1 MSIRDAITT
10 ITQYIRDTGT
20 PLSEA
25 IKATWPE
32 LGPFSKDEKE
42 TLMME
47 ALASRVN
54 PILNNPIATRY
65 GEEVSVGVT
74 SYRQP
79 AMERHEVTC
88 QILQD
93 VIYHVNGKAKPI
105 AVFTKFDVLTK
116 LESVRNVEAGI
127 VRHRVMWEYVHER
140 LTACKKSKVEDL
152 GEGEQMKIAR
162 MVFDLRQHQDSKDLL
177 VVA

>member
-1 MSIRDAITT
+1 MTIKDATTT
-10 ITQYIRDTGT
+10 IAQYIRDTGT

-25 IKATWPE
+25 IRSVWPQ
-32 LGPFSKDEKE
+32 LGPFTKEEKE

-54 PILNNPIATRY
+54 PVLNNPVVTRW

-79 AMERHEVTC
+79 SMERHEVTC
-88 QILQD
+88 QLLQD
-93 VIYHVNGKAKPI
+93 VIYHVNGKAKPM

-116 LESVRNVEAGI
+116 LESVRNVEAGV
-127 VRHRVMWEYVHER
+127 VRHRKMWEYVHER
-140 LTACKKSKVEDL
+140 LTTCKKSKIEDL
-152 GEGEQMKIAR
+152 GEGEQIKIAR
-162 MVFDLRQHQDSKDLL
+162 MVFDLRQYKSDKNLL
-177 VVA
+177 AIS

>member
-1 MSIRDAITT
+1 MSIRDAIAT

-25 IKATWPE
+25 IKAVWPE
-32 LGPFSKDEKE
+32 LGPFSKEEKE
-42 TLMME
+42 ALMME

-54 PILNNPIATRY
+54 PLLNNPITSRW
-65 GEEVSVGVT
+65 GDEVSVGVT

-79 AMERHEVTC
+79 TIERHEVIC

-127 VRHRVMWEYVHER
+127 ARHRAMWEYVHER
-140 LTACKKSKVEDL
+140 LTTCKKSKVEDL

-162 MVFDLRQHQDSKDLL
+162 MVFDLRQHKDSKALL
-177 VVA
+177 ALS

>member
-1 MSIRDAITT
+1 MSIRDAIAA

-25 IKATWPE
+25 IKSVWPD
-32 LGPFSKDEKE
+32 LGPFSKEEEE

-54 PILNNPIATRY
+54 PILNNPVAHRW

-88 QILQD
+88 QILHD
-93 VIYHVNGKAKPI
+93 VIYHVNGKAKLI

-116 LESVRNVEAGI
+116 LDSVRNVEAGI
-127 VRHRVMWEYVHER
+127 IRHRMMWEYIHER
-140 LTACKKSKVEDL
+140 LTTCKKSKVEDL

-162 MVFDLRQHQDSKDLL
+162 MVFDLRQQKESKDLL
-177 VVA
+177 EVS